1 MTKICFLPGAGASA
15 TFWRPVADR
24 LDPNRDKRF
33 FSWPGLGNQPHDP
46 SVRGLDDL
54 VSMVLS
60 DLGEPAD
67 LIAQSMGGLIAARVA
82 LAAPGKIRRLV
93 LIATS
98 AGVPVHAF
106 GAIDWRSGYQREFPT
121 AANWITEVNEDLS
134 PTLPLIAVP
143 CLLIWGDAD
152 AISPPAV
159 GRRLC
164 ELLPDARLHIVRGGD
179 HNLAQTH
186 ADQIAP
192 LITEHLQ

>member
-1 MTKICFLPGAGASA
+1 MTKICFLPGAGGSAS
-15 TFWRPVADR
+15 FWRPVADR
-24 LDPNRDKRF
+24 LDPNRNKRF
-33 FSWPGLGNQPHDP
+33 FSWPGLGNEPHDP

-93 LIATS
+93 LTATS
-98 AGVPVHAF
+98 AGVPMHAY
-106 GAIDWRSGYQREFPT
+106 GATDWRSDYQREFPT

-134 PTLPLIAVP
+134 PALHLIGAP

-152 AISPPAV
+152 AISPPSV

-179 HNLAQTH
+179 HGLARTH

-192 LITEHLQ
+192 LITEHLH

>member
-1 MTKICFLPGAGASA
+1 MTKICFLPGAGGSA

-33 FSWPGLGNQPHDP
+33 FSWPGLGNEPHDP

-60 DLGEPAD
+60 DLDEPAD

-98 AGVPVHAF
+98 AGVPVRAF
-106 GAIDWRSGYQREFPT
+106 GAIDWRSDYQREFPT
-121 AANWITEVNEDLS
+121 AANWITAVNEDLS
-134 PTLPLIAVP
+134 PRLPLIEVP

-159 GRRLC
+159 GRRLY

-192 LITEHLQ
+192 FITEHLH

>member
-1 MTKICFLPGAGASA
+1 
-15 TFWRPVADR
+15 
-24 LDPNRDKRF
+24 
-33 FSWPGLGNQPHDP
+33 
-46 SVRGLDDL
+46 
-54 VSMVLS
+54 MVLS
-60 DLGEPAD
+60 DLDEPAD

-98 AGVPVHAF
+98 AGVPVRAF
-106 GAIDWRSGYQREFPT
+106 GAIDWRSDYQREFPT

-134 PTLPLIAVP
+134 PRLPLIEVP

-159 GRRLC
+159 GRRLY

-192 LITEHLQ
+192 FITEHLQ

>member
-1 MTKICFLPGAGASA
+1 MNAANWWSGSSMTIGMSNGPMDLRYGA

-33 FSWPGLGNQPHDP
+33 FSWPGLGNEPHDP

-93 LIATS
+93 LTATS
-98 AGVPVHAF
+98 AGVPVHAY
-106 GAIDWRSGYQREFPT
+106 GAIDWRTISGSF
-121 AANWITEVNEDLS
+121 L
-134 PTLPLIAVP
+134 
-143 CLLIWGDAD
+143 
-152 AISPPAV
+152 
-159 GRRLC
+159 RRRIGSLK
-164 ELLPDARLHIVRGGD
+164 
-179 HNLAQTH
+179 
-186 ADQIAP
+186 
-192 LITEHLQ
+192 

>member
-1 MTKICFLPGAGASA
+1 MTKIHFLPGAGASA

-24 LDPNRDKRF
+24 LDPNRHMCF
-33 FSWPGLGNQPHDP
+33 FSWPGLGNEPHDP
-46 SVRGLDDL
+46 NVRGIDDL

-60 DLGEPAD
+60 DLHEPAD

-93 LIATS
+93 LTATS
-98 AGVPVHAF
+98 AGVPVRTF
-106 GAIDWRSGYQREFPT
+106 GAVDWRADYQREFP
-121 AANWITEVNEDLS
+121 AAATWITEANEDLS
-134 PTLPLIAVP
+134 PRLPLIKVP
-143 CLLIWGDAD
+143 CLLLWGDAD

-159 GRRLC
+159 GRKLC

-179 HNLAQTH
+179 HDLAQTH

-192 LITEHLQ
+192 LIAEHLR